1 MVTFSNFEVSGLD
14 YITGDIV
21 HPHSFMHGKEIETG
35 LPQMAGSQELGRWRT
50 TNWMCYLS
58 IIVIYLFICDFDKQ

>member
-1 MVTFSNFEVSGLD
+1 MKTHLHSPSVQLMVTFSNFEVSGLD

-35 LPQMAGSQELGRWRT
+35 LPQMAGSQELGR
-50 TNWMCYLS
+50 
-58 IIVIYLFICDFDKQ
+58 